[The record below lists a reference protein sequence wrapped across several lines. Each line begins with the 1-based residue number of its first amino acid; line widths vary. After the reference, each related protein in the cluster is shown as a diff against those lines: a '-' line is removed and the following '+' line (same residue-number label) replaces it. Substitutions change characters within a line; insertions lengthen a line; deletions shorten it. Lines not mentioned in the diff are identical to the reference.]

1 MNSVESV
8 KSICRERKLPI
19 YKLEKDLG
27 FSNGY
32 IGQLRKGVLPDDR
45 LALIAEYLSVSVEY
59 LMTGTEKA
67 PTPEG
72 ERSVSDGDL
81 KAAFYNGYDDL
92 SPEEIDELWEDA
104 LEYARFKAEQRRK
117 KK

>member
-1 MNSVESV
+1 MNSVERV
-8 KSICRERKLPI
+8 KSICRERKIPI

-72 ERSVSDGDL
+72 ER
-81 KAAFYNGYDDL
+81 
-92 SPEEIDELWEDA
+92 
-104 LEYARFKAEQRRK
+104 
-117 KK
+117 

>member
-1 MNSVESV
+1 MNSVERV
-8 KSICRERKLPI
+8 KSICRERKIPI

-67 PTPEG
+67 PT
-72 ERSVSDGDL
+72 RKVS
-81 KAAFYNGYDDL
+81 AQSATA
-92 SPEEIDELWEDA
+92 I
-104 LEYARFKAEQRRK
+104 
-117 KK
+117 

>member
-1 MNSVESV
+1 
-8 KSICRERKLPI
+8 
-19 YKLEKDLG
+19 
-27 FSNGY
+27 
-32 IGQLRKGVLPDDR
+32 
-45 LALIAEYLSVSVEY
+45 
-59 LMTGTEKA
+59 MTGTEKA